1 MFVYTMSPYSNL
13 YIKREL
19 YKINQRNTLLIIY
32 YIILLYKFAKYYN
45 IDSLSFNKY
54 FKILNKISIV
64 YNYISY

>member
-13 YIKREL
+13 YIKREF

-45 IDSLSFNKY
+45 IHSLSFNKY